1 MKQSFINTVIAVLWS
16 ALIVTG
22 MFMVIPIPG
31 SPVPIVLQNMLAV
44 MAGLVLGPLNG
55 LLSVL
60 LFLVSGALGLPVFSG
75 ARGGLAVLA
84 GPTGGYLFG
93 YLGGALIAGLIAGK
107 PQEDKVCPLWKCA
120 AAALLG
126 MLFVYVPGL
135 ARLSIMFQGNW
146 AKTIA
151 TGFIPYILG
160 DLAKV
165 VLMTLSAPA
174 LRKFYVH
181 IQHYGTNA

>member
-1 MKQSFINTVIAVLWS
+1 MKQSFVNTVIVALWS

-22 MFMVIPIPG
+22 LFMVIPIPG

-55 LLSVL
+55 SMSVL
-60 LFLVSGALGLPVFSG
+60 LFLVAGALGLPVFSG

-93 YLGGALIAGLIAGK
+93 YVGGALLAGLIAGK
-107 PQEDKVCPLWKCA
+107 PKADKVCPFWKCA
-120 AAALLG
+120 VAALLG
-126 MLFVYVPGL
+126 MLFVYIPGL
-135 ARLSIMFQGNW
+135 LRLSLMFQGNW
-146 AKTIA
+146 TKTLA
-151 TGFIPYILG
+151 AGFLPYIAG
-160 DLAKV
+160 DLAKA
-165 VLMTLSAPA
+165 VLMTLIAPA

-181 IQHYGTNA
+181 FQQYGSHT